1 MIRNIL
7 RRQQGSISIITA
19 LAFTVLLGFA
29 ALAIDI
35 GLLYMNKAQLSNLTD
50 AAALA
55 GVQDLP
61 ADTQQAVNTARDY
74 ALKNGNAEDVL
85 EFYIPNEKTIRVSAK
100 RKVGLFFAHAIN
112 IDFSEVHAGATAALT
127 PISGVNGVVP
137 FGVVKQDF
145 IYGQSYKLK
154 LGPGEGYNGN
164 FAALALGGTGAT
176 NYRDNIKT
184 GYQGKLEIVEW
195 VPLLLETEPGNMSG
209 PTADGVNY
217 RIDLDKGATFDSVQK
232 GSPRIVVVPV
242 IDSLDGNGRSSVQV
256 DGFAAFFL
264 ESVGGSGVDSYV
276 TGKFMNLVV
285 SGDISGSG
293 IDYGVYAARLIK

>member
-7 RRQQGSISIITA
+7 RRQQGSISIVTA
-19 LAFTVLLGFA
+19 LAFVALLGFA

-50 AAALA
+50 AAALS

-85 EFYIPNEKTIRVSAK
+85 EIYIPNEKTIRVSAT

-112 IDFSEVHAGATAALT
+112 IDFSEVHAGATASLT
-127 PISGVNGVVP
+127 PISGVTGVVP
-137 FGVVKQDF
+137 FGIVRQAF

-154 LGPGEGYNGN
+154 LGPGDSFNGN
-164 FAALALGGTGAT
+164 FAALALGGTGAA
-176 NYRDNIKT
+176 NYRDNIKN

-195 VPLLLETEPGNMSG
+195 VPLLVETEPGNMSG

-217 RIDLDKGATFDSVQK
+217 RIDLDKGATFDSVPK
-232 GSPRIVVVPV
+232 SSPRIVIVPV

-264 ESVGGSGVDSYV
+264 EGVGGSGVDSYV

-285 SGDISGSG
+285 SGEISGNG
-293 IDYGVYAARLIK
+293 TDYGVYAARLIK